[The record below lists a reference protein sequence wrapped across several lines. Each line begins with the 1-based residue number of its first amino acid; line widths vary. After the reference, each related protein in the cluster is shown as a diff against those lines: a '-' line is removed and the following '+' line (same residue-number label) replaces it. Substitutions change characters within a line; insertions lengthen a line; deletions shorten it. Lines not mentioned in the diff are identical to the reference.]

1 MTSLRFPLCALF
13 FLLLGLLLGY
23 GGVKDVQTSY
33 RIVTTYPTTQ
43 ATITDVWWEDVGGH
57 KNKRQ
62 VCAAEYRYCVNDIT
76 YRGTSDNFT
85 GFDEPAIGDTI
96 ELYYNPRDPRD
107 ARLNKFTELWS
118 FPLIALLFGSLGSLL
133 VSGYCLRQ
141 WGKTGSN
148 VGGQRFS
155 VR

>member
-1 MTSLRFPLCALF
+1 MSSLRFPLCALF

-62 VCAAEYRYCVNDIT
+62 VCAAEYRYRVNDIT

-107 ARLNKFTELWS
+107 ARLNMFMELWA
-118 FPLIALLFGSLGSLL
+118 FPVLVLLFGTLGALL
-133 VSGYCLRQ
+133 VCAYCLRQ
-141 WGKTGSN
+141 WSKTGRKADA
-148 VGGQRFS
+148 QRF
-155 VR
+155 